1 MTSGQ
6 PLPPVPPIEFGPGRR
21 NTGELV
27 AQHVRELIFEGRLRP
42 GSRVHQ
48 DGLAKVL
55 GVSHIPV
62 REALAALERE
72 GWIVIEPRRGAYVRV
87 LDRAS
92 MEDHFEILGF
102 SFGLAL
108 RRAIDRSNPAF
119 EAELRAVLKAL
130 RATDDPEEAKGV
142 AQRFFH
148 AVLGTAAS
156 PRVSFVVETLVMLI
170 PANFFGLVPGSLSVY
185 KRQVAAAIRG
195 VLRHDPDAAAAAYA
209 RLAEQEG
216 ALVIKLLAA
225 RGFLAGAED

>member
-1 MTSGQ
+1 MTSSQ
-6 PLPPVPPIEFGPGRR
+6 PLSPVPPPGFGSVRR

-27 AQHVRELIFEGRLRP
+27 ADHLRGLIFEGRLHP

-48 DGLAKVL
+48 DRLAKVL

-92 MEDHFEILGF
+92 IADHFEILGF

-108 RRAIDRSNPAF
+108 RRAIDRTNPQF
-119 EAELRAVLKAL
+119 EAALRAVLADL
-130 RATDDPEEAKGV
+130 RGTADPEEAKPV

-148 AVLGTAAS
+148 AVLDTAAS
-156 PRVSFVVETLVMLI
+156 PRVSFVVETLVMLV
-170 PANFFGLVPGSLSVY
+170 PANFFAQVPGSLTVY
-185 KRQVAAAIRG
+185 KRQVGAAIRA
-195 VLRHDPDAAAAAYA
+195 VLRHDRDAAAAAYA

-225 RGFLAGAED
+225 RGFFAGAEG